1 MKIINTLTNLNFSDN
16 NNLNDYWNNEL
27 IQKLYFIP
35 KKIDINLI
43 YSRLKDEAYKE
54 QLSNTIKY
62 LNTINIE
69 DEIEKLLEYFE
80 NNTRYSLKDEKIYVI
95 IGLNTTTIYSTII
108 NNEEITVLCIES
120 INGIYDKLKILIA
133 HEFTHFVRKNLLNK
147 DIFESSI
154 GERLVTEGIAI
165 NYSREMVPNK
175 EESQYCIV
183 SSNTIEW
190 VKENIQFIEKY
201 TKEELDNN
209 NLMLDLFYMFA
220 KIDFPVRSGYVY
232 GYLKVKAYLEKN
244 KLKVKDI
251 LGINWQDILKK

>member
-1 MKIINTLTNLNFSDN
+1 MKIINTLNKLNFYDDN
-16 NNLNDYWNNEL
+16 TLNYYWNNEL

-35 KKIDINLI
+35 KKINIDLI
-43 YSRLKDEAYKE
+43 ADKLNNEAYKE

-69 DEIEKLLEYFE
+69 DEIEKLLKDFE
-80 NNTRYSLKDEKIYVI
+80 SNTGYILKDRKIYVI
-95 IGLNTTTIYSTII
+95 IGLNTTTIYSTSI

-120 INGIYDKLKILIA
+120 INGIYDKLKMLIA

-175 EESQYCIV
+175 DESQYCIV
-183 SSNTIEW
+183 SSSTIEW

-201 TKEELDNN
+201 IKEELDNN
-209 NLMLDLFYMFA
+209 NLMSDLFYMFA
-220 KIDFPVRSGYVY
+220 EIDFPVRSGYVY
-232 GYLKVKAYLEKN
+232 GYLKVKTYLEKN

-251 LGINWQDILKK
+251 LGINWRDVL